1 VSAITTVISDF
12 GGVLTSPLMETFAA
26 INEQEGLDAGALG
39 TALRRIAERDGA
51 HPLFELE
58 CGRMTETAFLQVLM
72 DQLRADVGRDVTLH
86 TFAERY
92 FGHLQPNEPMIA
104 LLAELRDRGY
114 RLGLLTNNVREWEP
128 RWRAMLPVDELFEVV
143 VDSAFVGMR
152 KPERAIYRMTCER
165 LGVAP
170 EHCLFVDDVEPN
182 CVAAEGIGMSAV
194 WFRDTPKAIEDIRA
208 ALPGGPPPA
217 RVGEG

>member
-12 GGVLTSPLMETFAA
+12 GGVLTSPLMDTFAA

-194 WFRDTPKAIEDIRA
+194 WFRDTPQAIEDIRA
-208 ALPGGPPPA
+208 ALPDGPPPA